1 MNMSIEEQ
9 DAKAQLQREFESY
22 LKGEKPSP
30 LELARAPLLQN
41 WRAAVMHFKH
51 GADPLRMIL
60 VLVGSVTGHPQHAD
74 SRTIR
79 TSQLI
84 WLDRDRK
91 WARTWNR
98 VYRLGER
105 ASDEIDTG
113 SEGVGV

>member
-1 MNMSIEEQ
+1 MSIEEQ
-9 DAKAQLQREFESY
+9 NAKAQLRREFESY

-30 LELARAPLLQN
+30 LELERAPLLQN
-41 WRAAVMHFKH
+41 WRAAVMHFTY
-51 GADPLRMIL
+51 GADPLCMVL

-74 SRTIR
+74 SRAIR

-84 WLDRDRK
+84 WLDRDRN

-98 VYRLGER
+98 IYRLGER

-113 SEGVGV
+113 SKLE